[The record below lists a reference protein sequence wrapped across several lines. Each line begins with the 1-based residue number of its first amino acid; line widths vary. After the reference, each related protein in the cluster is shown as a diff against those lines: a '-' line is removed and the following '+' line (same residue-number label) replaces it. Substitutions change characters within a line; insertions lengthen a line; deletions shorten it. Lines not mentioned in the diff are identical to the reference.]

1 MDGMKIKY
9 RWLQNILL
17 PKVVGFSHVEG
28 RYTIHY
34 SIYPSQDISK
44 LRYTLSLFLYRL
56 LN

>member
-1 MDGMKIKY
+1 MKHRY

-17 PKVVGFSHVEG
+17 PNVVGFSHVEG

-34 SIYPSQDISK
+34 SIYPSKDISK
-44 LRYTLSLFLYRL
+44 LRYTLSLFLYRQ